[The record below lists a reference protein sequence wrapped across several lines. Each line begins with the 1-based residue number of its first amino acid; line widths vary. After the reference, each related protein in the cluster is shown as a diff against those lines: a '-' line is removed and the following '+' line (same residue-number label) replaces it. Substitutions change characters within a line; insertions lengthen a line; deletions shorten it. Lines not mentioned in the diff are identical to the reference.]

1 MGICLPVS
9 CLIYGAPMV
18 INDGIKS
25 IGALEWISEAGQSIE
40 RQSAPTPKGKRD
52 ITIKVNDKSHG
63 VIPNDE
69 TLDNVNIQHN
79 IDIGIQFE
87 IEDTLHI
94 VVAKIIEKDSGDVIR
109 QIPPDEMIKIS
120 KAIKDMETKAGDGS
134 HIDTEV

>member
-9 CLIYGAPMV
+9 CIIYGAPMV

-25 IGALEWISEAGQSIE
+25 IGALESISEAGQSIE
-40 RQSAPTPKGKRD
+40 RQSAPKGKRD

-63 VIPNDE
+63 VNPNNE
-69 TLDNVNIQHN
+69 ALDNVYIQHN
-79 IDIGIQFE
+79 IDTGIQFE

-120 KAIKDMETKAGDGS
+120 KAIKDMESKAGDGS
-134 HIDTEV
+134 HIDTEA